1 MISGNGGSNN
11 LGNESK
17 INTEKLDR
25 AAEKIDRAANMA
37 SDSIKKGVDIGKD
50 TFKTLKDDYNTK
62 ELSGNMGAVSQFGF
76 QKYLYILLIYGLFA
90 IGNTTCMLL
99 VAGWVALAEKDK
111 EVLKMV
117 LSAAVLYVLLSAG
130 FDLGLQVFNVLRD
143 WAGDIRV
150 LYKILDGIRDF
161 ISYGEKFIRIGIG
174 LFGMLRARNGKY
186 IKINMI
192 NSLFR

>member
-11 LGNESK
+11 VGNESK

-143 WAGDIRV
+143 WAGDIR
-150 LYKILDGIRDF
+150 DF

>member
-1 MISGNGGSNN
+1 MISGNGGSANV
-11 LGNESK
+11 GKDSK

-25 AAEKIDRAANMA
+25 AAEQIDRAAERA
-37 SDSIKKGVDIGKD
+37 GEGIKKGVDIGKD
-50 TFKTLKDDYNTK
+50 TFKTLKDDYNTT
-62 ELSGNMGAVSQFGF
+62 EFTGNMGEVSQFGF

-111 EVLKMV
+111 EALKMV

-130 FDLGLQVFNVLRD
+130 FDLSLQVFGVLRN
-143 WAGDIRV
+143 WTSDIKV
-150 LYKILDGIRDF
+150 LYKLMDGIRDF

-186 IKINMI
+186 IKIKMI

>member
-1 MISGNGGSNN
+1 MISGNGGSANV
-11 LGNESK
+11 GKDSK

-25 AAEKIDRAANMA
+25 AAEKIDRAADRA
-37 SDSIKKGVDIGKD
+37 GEGIKKGVDIGKD
-50 TFKTLKDDYNTK
+50 TFKTLKDDYNTT
-62 ELSGNMGAVSQFGF
+62 EFTGNMGEVSRFGF

-130 FDLGLQVFNVLRD
+130 FDLSLQVFGVLRN
-143 WAGDIRV
+143 WTSDIKV
-150 LYKILDGIRDF
+150 LYKLMDGIRDF
-161 ISYGEKFIRIGIG
+161 ISYAEKFIRIGIG
-174 LFGMLRARNGKY
+174 LFGMLRARNGRY
-186 IKINMI
+186 IKIKMI